1 MGHILGHACAKC
13 WVISLKESLGLRYY
27 AGSKG
32 KGEEDRNPSSS
43 GAGKILNCLEKESPT
58 TEGKITSLKIEESV
72 FAVGGGVAHEYFQH
86 RKIKWKGLDEKVNG
100 EL

>member
-1 MGHILGHACAKC
+1 MGHIVGHACGKC
-13 WVISLKESLGLRYY
+13 WVISLKERYY

-43 GAGKILNCLEKESPT
+43 GAGKILTCLEKESPT

-72 FAVGGGVAHEYFQH
+72 FAVV
-86 RKIKWKGLDEKVNG
+86 VV
-100 EL
+100 